1 MVKTGYTFGGA
12 VLLPEGSLVEL
23 SEAEAAGFL
32 DKLELVEGGEDEP
45 GQPGQPE
52 QPEQTGDVLTVSVPH
67 APTGHEAQETGKGK
81 RKG

>member
-52 QPEQTGDVLTVSVPH
+52 QTGDVLTVSVPH
-67 APTGHEAQETGKGK
+67 APTGDEAQETGKGK